1 MKGNVTSAMFLRGVL
16 DKEQGLRKSE
26 VLNHFALFE
35 VPTYHKLI
43 GLTDAAMV
51 IAPDLKTK

>member
-1 MKGNVTSAMFLRGVL
+1 VL
-16 DKEQGLRKSE
+16 S
-26 VLNHFALFE
+26 HFSLFE

-51 IAPDLKTK
+51 IAPDLKTKVAIINNAVGFMNSTGICQT